1 MVVHRSADIEEQQH
15 LDGVVALR
23 PHGEVQPA
31 GVACGA
37 VYGGVEV
44 QFVGRALARELAQP
58 TQGHLDVARSEFHA
72 VVKVAVFALV
82 PDLDCAAIARF
93 LLAYAHA
100 LGVVAVGTEGRGA
113 GRAYPFAA
121 ALMALLLFLETF
133 FQCLHQFFPAA
144 HGLDQGFFLGR
155 QRELRLFQQPLERDL
170 GGVTGGQFGTAEILA
185 EGAVEFV
192 EV

>member
-1 MVVHRSADIEEQQH
+1 MLGGGAD
-15 LDGVVALR
+15 
-23 PHGEVQPA
+23 
-31 GVACGA
+31 GA
-37 VYGGVEV
+37 VQIKLLRRPVTRP
-44 QFVGRALARELAQP
+44 FAQAA
-58 TQGHLDVARSEFHA
+58 QGHLDVARSELHA
-72 VVKVAVFALV
+72 VIKVAVFALV

-170 GGVTGGQFGTAEILA
+170 GGVTGGQFGAAEILA